1 MITAEF
7 YTASGMLNGFA
18 VSGHSGYSGSG
29 SDIVCAAVSSAVYM
43 AANTLTDV
51 MGIAADADVNDDG
64 FLSLR
69 LQGAPAEAQSVLKGL
84 KLHLEGL
91 AREYPKHIKVT

>member
-7 YTASGMLNGFA
+7 YTASGMISGFV
-18 VSGHSGYSGSG
+18 VSGHSGYSESG
-29 SDIVCAAVSSAVYM
+29 SDIICAAVSSAVLM

-51 MGIAADADVNDDG
+51 LGIAADAAVNDDG
-64 FLSLR
+64 FLCLR
-69 LQGAPAEAQSVLKGL
+69 LQDDPAEAQSVLKGL

-91 AREYPKHIKVT
+91 AREYPKNIKVT